1 MPYLLAFCGWHS
13 LCYKKAVAKL
23 AIPLAA
29 AIDENESKHMA
40 DKNELQIS
48 AEALAA
54 AIETTGKFRAEEQGV
69 VLGAILADVAPGDL
83 KTAVGRIGN
92 ISAVSQALQK
102 AGIIPASDSTPSA
115 FMQAVKAALI
125 ASGATLPLKPS

>member
-1 MPYLLAFCGWHS
+1 MGRLH
-13 LCYKKAVAKL
+13 KTKMETKT
-23 AIPLAA
+23 
-29 AIDENESKHMA
+29 EM
-40 DKNELQIS
+40 QIT

-54 AIETTGKFRAEEQGV
+54 AIESTGKFRAEEQGV
-69 VLGAILADVAPGDL
+69 VLGNILADVAPTDL
-83 KTAVGRIGN
+83 KAAVSRIGN

-102 AGIIPASDSTPSA
+102 AGIIPASDTTPSA

>member
-1 MPYLLAFCGWHS
+1 MGRSHL
-13 LCYKKAVAKL
+13 K
-23 AIPLAA
+23 
-29 AIDENESKHMA
+29 NESKHMA

-69 VLGAILADVAPGDL
+69 VLGAILADVAPTDL
-83 KTAVGRIGN
+83 KVAVGRIGN

-102 AGIIPASDSTPSA
+102 AGIIPASDATPSA

>member
-1 MPYLLAFCGWHS
+1 MAWHGTCYLWLASANSPIMGRLH
-13 LCYKKAVAKL
+13 KTKMETKT
-23 AIPLAA
+23 
-29 AIDENESKHMA
+29 EM
-40 DKNELQIS
+40 QIT

-54 AIETTGKFRAEEQGV
+54 AIESTGKFRAEEQGV

-83 KTAVGRIGN
+83 KVAVGRIGN

-102 AGIIPASDSTPSA
+102 AGIIPASDTTPSA

-125 ASGATLPLKPS
+125 ASGASLPLKPS